1 MMKVG
6 RNRATILFSAIT
18 IINLAIFFCRD
29 KFTYHKYATRSSL
42 YSTDT
47 LRWKK
52 FIDDYSKQELIEA
65 KIILDSL
72 LDIENKSTSSKI
84 LEIGKLLY
92 ERFHKQLGKPS
103 PLVSAATPLNQFKIL
118 DTSHSERLWCGNF
131 AAIFVF
137 FCWSEGIPCRFIEI
151 INPGNHH
158 VLSECYLSESKE
170 WVLTDITTNHL
181 LLFNRNRNKFEN
193 LLNVRDTL
201 IDSLQSLQMEQGE
214 IVTRPFMP
222 GFYDKY
228 FGRGNP
234 IYYYY
239 RINNFEVYKSGEKIK
254 RYFLPITWYEE
265 VNRTVSGNFLFYVKQ
280 FLILLWLFCLIFLAR
295 QFLTTHK

>member
-6 RNRATILFSAIT
+6 KNSATILFSAIT
-18 IINLAIFFCRD
+18 IINLAIFFYRD

-92 ERFHKQLGKPS
+92 QRFHKQLGKPS
-103 PLVSAATPLNQFKIL
+103 HLVSAATPLNQFKIL
-118 DTSHSERLWCGNF
+118 DSSHSERLWCGNF

-151 INPGNHH
+151 VNPGNHH

-170 WVLTDITTNHL
+170 WALTDITTNHL

-201 IDSLQSLQMEQGE
+201 MDSLQSLQMEEGE
-214 IVTRPFMP
+214 IVTKPFIP
-222 GFYDKY
+222 GFYDTY
-228 FGRGNP
+228 FGHGNP

-265 VNRTVSGNFLFYVKQ
+265 VNRKVSGNFLFYVKQ
-280 FLILLWLFCLIFLAR
+280 SLILLWLFCLIFLAR
-295 QFLTTHK
+295 QFLSTDK